1 MGDAITDK
9 LENLLWNPRVEALPP
24 GLRHAVIVL
33 RFLYAVLRDVAA
45 GNLTLRAMGLV
56 YITILSV
63 VPIIAISFSVL
74 KAFGFHRQLEPVL
87 YKLLEPLGEKGV
99 ELTDQVI
106 GFVDNIQGN
115 VLAGVGLVML
125 FVTTVSMAQKV
136 EDSFNYAW
144 RVDRPRGLAQ
154 RISEYLTLLLVGPV
168 VMVTAM
174 ALIAKFRSNALV
186 QQVSGYEPVSETL
199 LLIEQ
204 LAPYG
209 LLILGFTLVYW
220 FLPNTRVRFRSAL
233 VGGIT
238 GGLLWATSGVL
249 FTNFVMT
256 SVRTMSIYATF
267 AVVILALFWLYLCWL
282 ILLIGALV
290 SFYAQNPE
298 HLRLGYRPLSVGTRV
313 REQIAFG
320 IMTRAAAAF
329 RDGSPQPVI
338 AEIAESSH
346 LPALM
351 LIPVINRLVAANLVT
366 RTNRD
371 QLFPSRDPGNI
382 RLTEILAAIRD
393 PQTIDVWSTGIW
405 PRVVTSLNDRIDRAL
420 DSELGNTSLYGLLDE
435 DAAEAAQKPSEG
447 DGLP

>member
-1 MGDAITDK
+1 
-9 LENLLWNPRVEALPP
+9 
-24 GLRHAVIVL
+24 
-33 RFLYAVLRDVAA
+33 
-45 GNLTLRAMGLV
+45 
-56 YITILSV
+56 
-63 VPIIAISFSVL
+63 
-74 KAFGFHRQLEPVL
+74 
-87 YKLLEPLGEKGV
+87 
-99 ELTDQVI
+99 
-106 GFVDNIQGN
+106 
-115 VLAGVGLVML
+115 
-125 FVTTVSMAQKV
+125 
-136 EDSFNYAW
+136 
-144 RVDRPRGLAQ
+144 
-154 RISEYLTLLLVGPV
+154 
-168 VMVTAM
+168 
-174 ALIAKFRSNALV
+174 
-186 QQVSGYEPVSETL
+186 
-199 LLIEQ
+199 
-204 LAPYG
+204 
-209 LLILGFTLVYW
+209 
-220 FLPNTRVRFRSAL
+220 
-233 VGGIT
+233 
-238 GGLLWATSGVL
+238 
-249 FTNFVMT
+249 MT

-405 PRVVTSLNDRIDRAL
+405 PRVVTSLNNRIDRAL